1 MERVLY
7 YHCHGALCQR
17 MAGKAKNP
25 VKTTTTTFTI
35 VEALKE
41 LGSCGVTELA
51 SHLGLP
57 KSTVHNYLSTLEQE
71 EYVRKEGNTY
81 SVGIRFLELGA
92 YARNCMQIYEIAKPE
107 VDRLAEE
114 TGELANLM
122 IEEHGHGVYIHQAQG
137 EQAVKVDSYVG
148 TSVDLHATA
157 LGKSILAHLPD
168 DRVDTIIDNHGMSQ
182 CTERTVSTREELEDE
197 LEMVRERG
205 YAIDDEERLPGLR
218 CVAAPIQTSDERVLG
233 AVSASGPVNRM
244 QGEYFDEELP
254 NRVLETVNVI
264 ELNVTYS

>member
-1 MERVLY
+1 
-7 YHCHGALCQR
+7 
-17 MAGKAKNP
+17 MANRAKNP

-51 SHLGLP
+51 NHLKLP

-71 EYVRKEGNTY
+71 EYVKKEGNTY

-92 YARNCMQIYEIAKPE
+92 YARDCMQIYDIAKPE
-107 VDRLAEE
+107 VDRLADE
-114 TGELANLM
+114 TRELANLM
-122 IEEHGHGVYIHQAQG
+122 IEEHGHGVYIHQAKG
-137 EQAVKVDSYVG
+137 EQAVQVDSYVG
-148 TSVDLHATA
+148 TRVDLHATA
-157 LGKSILAHLPD
+157 LGKSILAHLPE
-168 DRVDTIIDNHGMSQ
+168 DRVDTIVDNHGLPQ
-182 CTERTVSTREELEDE
+182 RTKRTVSTREELEEE
-197 LEMVRERG
+197 LELVRERG
-205 YAIDDEERLPGLR
+205 YATDDEERLKGLR
-218 CVAAPIQTSDERVLG
+218 CVAAPIQTSDGRVLG

-244 QGEYFDEELP
+244 QEEYFEDELP